1 MIRALCMVA
10 ILALSASPALFAQD
24 GERPQRGERGER
36 PERGERGE
44 GERPGRGEGRPGRG
58 EGEGRPGRG
67 EGEGRPGRG
76 PAMDPERMQQVR
88 ELTRL
93 ARRFSS
99 SEGQVP
105 TLSREDLGDDEL
117 FDRLDADEDGTLTL
131 REMMADIEAVT
142 KVLSAREH
150 AVLKEEFT
158 TLDRNEDGK
167 LDAEELGE
175 RFKHLLEKAEKEEDG
190 TLNVEEWTRLRVAE
204 AREAA
209 QPQRRMQR
217 DFGAM
222 FDRID
227 TEGEGKLTR
236 EQMPE
241 RLRANFDAMDA
252 DDDGYVTREE
262 FIKYMEENMRQGAR
276 PGRGERGPRRG
287 EGERRPGGREPQR
300 ENRPEGEEDF

>member
-1 MIRALCMVA
+1 MKRALCMVA
-10 ILALSASPALFAQD
+10 ILAFSAAPALFAQD
-24 GERPQRGERGER
+24 GDQPER
-36 PERGERGE
+36 PERGEQPERPERGE
-44 GERPGRGEGRPGRG
+44 QPERPARGEGRGPGQ
-58 EGEGRPGRG
+58 
-67 EGEGRPGRG
+67 GRG
-76 PAMDPERMQQVR
+76 PAMDPERMEQMR
-88 ELTRL
+88 EMTRL

-99 SEGQVP
+99 SEGRVP
-105 TLSREDLGDDEL
+105 TLSKADLGDDEL
-117 FDRLDADEDGTLTL
+117 FDRLDADEDGTLTM

-190 TLNVEEWTRLRVAE
+190 TLNVEEWTSLRVAE

-222 FDRID
+222 FDRLD
-227 TEGEGKLTR
+227 TEGEGKITK
-236 EQMPE
+236 EQLPE
-241 RLRANFDAMDA
+241 QLRSFFDAMDA
-252 DDDGYVTREE
+252 DDDGFVSREE
-262 FIKYMEENMRQGAR
+262 FIKYMEENTVRGAGR
-276 PGRGERGPRRG
+276 GPGRGERGPRRG

-300 ENRPEGEEDF
+300 EDGPEGEEDF